1 MILGELIRKSE
12 ARLRAARL
20 HYGHGAETARDEA
33 AWLVLRGLGLP
44 FDADL
49 KAQARDPGRV
59 ERLLRRRIEAR
70 IPLAYL
76 LGEAWLDG
84 LAFHVDRRVIIPRSH
99 IPFVLKA
106 LPLAPRRILDL
117 CTGSGCL
124 AVLAARAF
132 PRSRVDAVDLSASAL
147 AVARKNLLR
156 YRLGKRARLVRSDL
170 FDALRKERYDLI
182 IANPPYVT
190 TASMR
195 SLPPEYRYEPGIAL
209 AGGRDGLELVS
220 RIIAAAPAHL
230 NPGGL
235 LVCEVGDG
243 RKALERAY
251 PRLPL
256 TWPMEEVFILPSAR
270 SNRLSRKSRD
280 R

>member
-1 MILGELIRKSE
+1 LTLRELIARTE
-12 ARLRAARL
+12 RRLRAARV
-20 HYGHGAETARDEA
+20 HYGHGAGNAHDEA
-33 AWLVLRGLGLP
+33 AWLVLRGLGLR

-49 KAQARDPGRV
+49 EAEARHVD
-59 ERLLRRRIEAR
+59 RIEQLLEKRITER
-70 IPLAYL
+70 IPVAYL

-99 IPFVLKA
+99 IPFVLKG

-124 AVLAARAF
+124 AILAARAF
-132 PRSRVDAVDLSASAL
+132 PQARVDAVDLSAPAL
-147 AVARKNLLR
+147 AVARKNVLR
-156 YRLGKRARLVRSDL
+156 HRLGRRVRLIRSDL
-170 FDALRKERYDLI
+170 FDSLRGKQYDLI
-182 IANPPYVT
+182 VANPPYVT

-195 SLPPEYRYEPGIAL
+195 ALPPEYRYEPGLAL
-209 AGGRDGLELVS
+209 AGGKDGLELVS

-235 LVCEVGDG
+235 LACEVGDG
-243 RKALERAY
+243 RRALERAY

-256 TWPMEEVFILPSAR
+256 TWPMEEVFILSSAR
-270 SNRLSRKSRD
+270 SSRLSRKSRD